1 MKKISLLLA
10 VSISVLIIFCS
21 NTSTKNLSE
30 NFNKNITVADSLKE
44 QIIIGTQTWSRKNLD
59 VITFRNGDT
68 IPYAEN
74 NEQWKSYVQAHE
86 PAWCYYEDTS
96 KNKYYDGKLY
106 NGYAVIDPRGLAPKG
121 WHIPEEDDWYTLIE
135 YLGGEEIA
143 GAKMKSKE
151 RFNGTNS
158 SGFSALPIGTR
169 FGNGQYGPFQYAY
182 WSVSKYGQSFE
193 FGSPILIGFGLRDFN
208 GSFTGD
214 IYNLEEG
221 LSIRLLKN

>member
-1 MKKISLLLA
+1 MRKISFLLA

-21 NTSTKNLSE
+21 NTNSKSFSK
-30 NFNKNITVADSLKE
+30 NFNKNNLVADTSIE
-44 QIIIGTQTWSRKNLD
+44 QIVIGTQTWSRKNLD

-86 PAWCYYEDTS
+86 PAWCYYEDKS
-96 KNKYYDGKLY
+96 KNKYYNGKLY
-106 NGYAVIDPRGLAPKG
+106 NGWTVTDPRGLAPKG
-121 WHIPEEDDWYTLIE
+121 WHIPSSDEWSTLID

-169 FGNGQYGPFQYAY
+169 YENGEYFHVCAY
-182 WSVSKYGQSFE
+182 WSADIQGLNFE
-193 FGSPILIGFGLRDFN
+193 PGGVPFFLGCVIHPSLGSIYF
-208 GSFTGD
+208 D
-214 IYNLEEG
+214 IYDINHG
-221 LSIRLLKN
+221 LSIRCLKD